1 MERKQPRS
9 DFQLLFLFLKSRS
22 ISGFSSYVSSGRGM
36 GGKKEIEG
44 HDRVPPVYAGNVAW
58 ILAYVRQSVFDRIKT
73 QNLFQIYPFKS
84 GFTFHFRSLGISIRA
99 SLLIDVA
106 QFDPHM
112 DGR

>member
-44 HDRVPPVYAGNVAW
+44 HDRVPSVYAGNVA
-58 ILAYVRQSVFDRIKT
+58 
-73 QNLFQIYPFKS
+73 
-84 GFTFHFRSLGISIRA
+84 
-99 SLLIDVA
+99 
-106 QFDPHM
+106 
-112 DGR
+112 